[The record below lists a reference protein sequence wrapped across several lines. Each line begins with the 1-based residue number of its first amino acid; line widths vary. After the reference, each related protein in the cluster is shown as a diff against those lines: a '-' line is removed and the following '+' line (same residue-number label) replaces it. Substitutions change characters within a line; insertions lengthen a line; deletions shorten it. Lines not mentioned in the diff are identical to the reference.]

1 MNKTILLGLALVA
14 SVSAANA
21 YHADKYDGQFGM
33 SLEGAYG
40 IATKD
45 AMPNVAGGNL
55 SIFNY
60 IETGSIVHQI
70 SLNGGIL
77 AGSHHPSVHDLG
89 ISGPYWKF
97 LVSKNQQLVLESLAQ
112 TTSGSALVC
121 YACAAFDRVS
131 ELWAHSRTG
140 SIVAA
145 STFPTAASLRGHEA
159 WYYTSAGCSGVANP
173 THERIEEVS
182 LHEKISRL
190 ASQRA
195 EAQHHSDDFQQNLEQ
210 LAKAIYNSLNEEA
223 VGNSGRT
230 AAYFESLR
238 EIDQYI
244 SAAQMPRQA
253 EAVRS
258 YLAVAVFAS
267 IFGLQWYTISP

>member
-159 WYYTSAGCSGVANP
+159 WYYTSAGCSGVVNP
-173 THERIEEVS
+173 THERIEEAS